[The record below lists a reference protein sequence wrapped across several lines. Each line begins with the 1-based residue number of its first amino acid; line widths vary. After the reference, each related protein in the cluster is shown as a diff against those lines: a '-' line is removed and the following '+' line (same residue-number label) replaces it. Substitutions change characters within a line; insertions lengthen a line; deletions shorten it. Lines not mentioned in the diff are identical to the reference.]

1 MKAKARGIMAIQRVF
16 LIDTIALEKSY
27 SMIET
32 AQPDYIELLPGIIP
46 SMIQEIYERTQIP
59 VITGGL
65 VRTVDNIEEALTG
78 GAIAV
83 TTSNKKLWENFNK

>member
-1 MKAKARGIMAIQRVF
+1 
-16 LIDTIALEKSY
+16 
-27 SMIET
+27 MIET

-65 VRTVDNIEEALTG
+65 VRTVDNIEEALAG

-83 TTSNKKLWENFNK
+83 TTSNKKLWENFKK